1 HAPFSSFDEL
11 TGLFLSAVAS
21 PQSRPPL
28 HPLRSPYKPHDPAQV
43 FFESDTTFL
52 LLPSDVLR
60 AAAHKEDANESHVRA
75 LLRIGYPQS
84 QHHGVRAD
92 QRKGEDSGRDAAF
105 WDNDG
110 GLEGIGR
117 MAPAERN
124 PTRGDG
130 IDRSVLEASVE
141 YFGACRVR
149 VVIGERARS
158 EGCTWAKD
166 RPKRQPVDCRFA

>member
-1 HAPFSSFDEL
+1 EHEREIQRFR
-11 TGLFLSAVAS
+11 
-21 PQSRPPL
+21 RPP
-28 HPLRSPYKPHDPAQV
+28 RGGA
-43 FFESDTTFL
+43 EGG
-52 LLPSDVLR
+52 R
-60 AAAHKEDANESHVRA
+60 NESHVRA

-92 QRKGEDSGRDAAF
+92 HRKGEDSRRDAAF

-110 GLEGIGR
+110 RLAGTGR

-130 IDRSVLEASVE
+130 IDRGVLETSVE

-158 EGCTWAKD
+158 EGCTWTKN
-166 RPKRQPVDCRFA
+166 RPKGQPMDCRFAQAWVVEEQLCAAASDPGFAGSDTGA